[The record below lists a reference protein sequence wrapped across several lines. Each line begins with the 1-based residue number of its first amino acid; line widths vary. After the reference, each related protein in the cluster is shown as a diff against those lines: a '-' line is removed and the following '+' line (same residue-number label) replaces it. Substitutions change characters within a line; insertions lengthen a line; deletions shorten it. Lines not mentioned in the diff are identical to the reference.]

1 MKVAIVGAGAM
12 GGLWATRLAATG
24 TPVTIVDVSE
34 ALVSA
39 VKADGLSVQTSDG
52 TETARPAAT
61 TDASVV
67 GLVDVVFFFVKAQ
80 HTASA
85 AALAR
90 PLVGPDTIVVSQQNG
105 WGNAD
110 VLAGV
115 YPPARI
121 VIGVTYHSAT
131 ALGPGRVA
139 HTGQGPTVV
148 GPYEDGAELDRAN
161 RVGEVLCGAGIDTTV
176 TETVKTEVWKKLI
189 LNAATLPTASL
200 TLLRAGALGE
210 PGPMLDLVDAVASEA
225 VAVARAQ
232 GYDID
237 RQERIARIHTVLAG
251 AGQGKGSMLQDVEAR
266 RKTEIEV
273 INGAVVRA
281 AARAGIA
288 VPLNKAMLALIGGL
302 ERGWR
307 QDS

>member
-1 MKVAIVGAGAM
+1 MRVAIVGAGAM
-12 GGLWATRLAATG
+12 GGLWAARLAAAG
-24 TPVTIVDVSE
+24 ASVTIVDVSA

-39 VKADGLSVQTSDG
+39 VKADGLSVQTSEG
-52 TETARPAAT
+52 TETAHPEAV
-61 TDASVV
+61 TDAAAV
-67 GLVDVVFFFVKAQ
+67 GPADIVFFFVKAQ

-85 AALAR
+85 AASAR
-90 PLVGPDTIVVSQQNG
+90 PLAGPDTIVVSQQNG

-131 ALGPGRVA
+131 VLGPGRVA

-148 GPYEDGAELDRAN
+148 GPYEDGADLDHAN
-161 RVGEVLCGAGIDTTV
+161 RVGELLSQAGIDTAV
-176 TETVKTEVWKKLI
+176 TATVKTEVWKKLI

-237 RQERIARIHTVLAG
+237 RQERIARIHTVMAG

-281 AARAGIA
+281 AAQAGID
-288 VPLNKAMLALIGGL
+288 VPLNKAMVALIGGL

-307 QDS
+307 HES

>member
-1 MKVAIVGAGAM
+1 MRVAVVGAGAM
-12 GGLWATRLAATG
+12 GGLWAARIGATG

-39 VKADGLSVQTSDG
+39 VKADGLSVQTGDAV
-52 TETARPAAT
+52 ETARPDAV
-61 TDASVV
+61 TDPSAV
-67 GLVDVVFFFVKAQ
+67 GPADVVFFFVKAQ

-85 AALAR
+85 ADMAR
-90 PLVGPDTIVVSQQNG
+90 PLVGPDTTVVSQQNG
-105 WGNAD
+105 WGNA
-110 VLAGV
+110 AQM
-115 YPPARI
+115 

-131 ALGPGRVA
+131 VLGPGRVA

-148 GPYEDGAELDRAN
+148 GPYEDGGGLDRAK
-161 RVGEVLCGAGIDTTV
+161 RVSALLCGAGIDTTV
-176 TETVKTEVWKKLI
+176 TPGVKTEVWKKLI

-200 TLLRAGALGE
+200 TRLRAGSLGE
-210 PGPMLDLVDAVASEA
+210 PGPLLDLVDAVACEA

-232 GYDID
+232 GYEID
-237 RQERIARIHTVLAG
+237 RQERLERIHTVLAG

-266 RKTEIEV
+266 RKTEVEV

-281 AARAGIA
+281 AERSGID
-288 VPLNKAMLALIGGL
+288 VPLNKAMVALIGGL

-307 QDS
+307 HEQ

>member
-1 MKVAIVGAGAM
+1 MRVAIVGAGAM
-12 GGLWATRLAATG
+12 GGLWAARIAATG

-39 VKADGLSVQTSDG
+39 VKSEGLAVQTGEG
-52 TETARPAAT
+52 TEIAHPEAT
-61 TDASVV
+61 TDAAAA
-67 GLVDVVFFFVKAQ
+67 GLADVVFFFVKAQ
-80 HTASA
+80 HTAA
-85 AALAR
+85 AATLAR
-90 PLVGPDTIVVSQQNG
+90 PLVGPNTIVVSQQNG

-115 YPPARI
+115 YAPAHI

-131 ALGPGRVA
+131 VLGPGRVA
-139 HTGQGPTVV
+139 HTGTGPTVV
-148 GPYEDGAELDRAN
+148 GPYEDRADLDRAKQ
-161 RVGEVLCGAGIDTTV
+161 VGALLGRAGIDTTV
-176 TETVKTEVWKKLI
+176 TATVKTEVWKKLI

-281 AARAGIA
+281 AARHDIT
-288 VPLNKAMLALIGGL
+288 VPLNSALVALIGGL
-302 ERGWR
+302 ERGWG
-307 QDS
+307 QAS

>member
-1 MKVAIVGAGAM
+1 MRVAIVGAGAM
-12 GGLWATRLAATG
+12 GGLWAARIAATG

-39 VKADGLSVQTSDG
+39 VKAEGLAVQTSEG
-52 TETARPAAT
+52 TEIAHPEAT
-61 TDASVV
+61 TDAVAA
-67 GLVDVVFFFVKAQ
+67 GPADIVFFFVKAQ
-80 HTASA
+80 HTAA
-85 AALAR
+85 AATTAR

-115 YPPARI
+115 YAPAHI

-131 ALGPGRVA
+131 VLGSGRVA

-148 GPYEDGAELDRAN
+148 GPYEDGVDLDRAN
-161 RVGEVLCGAGIDTTV
+161 TVRDLLSEAGIDTTV
-176 TETVKTEVWKKLI
+176 TATVKTEVWKKLI

-200 TLLRAGALGE
+200 TLLRAGNLGE
-210 PGPMLDLVDAVASEA
+210 PGPLLDLVDAVASEA

-237 RQERIARIHTVLAG
+237 RQERIERIHTVLTG

-281 AARAGIA
+281 AARHDIA
-288 VPLNKAMLALIGGL
+288 VPLNSAMVALIGGL

-307 QDS
+307 QES